1 MSSGDRRAHYVER
14 LKQRLTQRGN
24 PYTEMFLILSLT
36 GLAGFLAS
44 VWLRW
49 MGLAHYMGLRYLL
62 SVMVAYAVFLA
73 LLGIWLAINRPRR
86 RAAELPAAPAI
97 DGNDVANAADAL
109 LYAGPDLL
117 PGPGGM
123 LPDIDAPVSDGPSVG
138 GSLKG
143 LGSIGDVKDGEGLL
157 LLVVL
162 LIVVALLAALFA
174 SVWILFEA
182 PVLLAELLVDG
193 ALIAGLAKRLR
204 RRDDEHHWA
213 VTALRRT
220 YVPFLITAAAF
231 AFVGFSL
238 QYFVPEAT
246 TMLEALHIA
255 AQ

>member
-1 MSSGDRRAHYVER
+1 MSSGDRRAQYVER

-24 PYTEMFLILSLT
+24 PYGHMFLILSLT

-44 VWLRW
+44 VCLRW
-49 MGLAHYMGLRYLL
+49 IGLAHYMGLRYLL
-62 SVMVAYAVFLA
+62 AVMGAYAVFLA

-86 RAAELPAAPAI
+86 RAAELPAALAI
-97 DGNDVANAADAL
+97 DGNDVANVTDAL

-117 PGPGGM
+117 PGPGGA
-123 LPDIDAPVSDGPSVG
+123 PDMSPPISDGPSVS

-143 LGSIGDVKDGEGLL
+143 VGSIGDAKDGEGLL
-157 LLVVL
+157 ILVVL
-162 LIVVALLAALFA
+162 LIVVALLAVLFV

-246 TMLEALHIA
+246 TMLEALRIA